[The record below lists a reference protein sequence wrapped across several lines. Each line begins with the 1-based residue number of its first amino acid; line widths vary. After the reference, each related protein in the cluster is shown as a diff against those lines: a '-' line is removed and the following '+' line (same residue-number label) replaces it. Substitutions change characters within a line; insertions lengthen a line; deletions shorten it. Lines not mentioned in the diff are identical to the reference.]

1 MLAGGSVVGA
11 PGKIAPGALRAFA
24 GAGVGVVAG
33 VGFATPALAAWVGS
47 KISVP
52 RPMIA
57 PPAATVH
64 WVRNSCIHKSIGV
77 FTDLQVA
84 PGRTGVTLC
93 CWQNYE
99 FIGARTPIGAYGNY
113 ARRSSFAA

>member
-11 PGKIAPGALRAFA
+11 PGKLVPGPLSAFA
-24 GAGVGVVAG
+24 GVLVGVVAG

-64 WVRNSCIHKSIGV
+64 WVRNSCIHKRIGV

>member
-1 MLAGGSVVGA
+1 MAGA
-11 PGKIAPGALRAFA
+11 PGAFDGVRAGGVIRVLRASCPWGAAA
-24 GAGVGVVAG
+24 GFVP
-33 VGFATPALAAWVGS
+33 PAQTLWVGA